1 MMNGMMPM
9 TVDYPTGRASVPPAL
24 LLDIPSTSPAGGGPG
39 LRHKRPLSA
48 SQQHLLTVATP
59 PPPPAPTDVSAVNP
73 ELRQAQKSGDLYNIS
88 LNLSA
93 LQLAARPPSSASNT
107 MSMSMRRAKSL
118 QNIAPGLSYR
128 PMSTPPDD
136 DQEPGTTVVQVLR
149 DDELPQKMPSTPQ
162 TTRRPRKP
170 VSRSPSVRTLHIPP
184 SPTRRSRSA
193 SRMSATTD
201 DGPVIVSLKSTTEN
215 VPPGRASKTPVASV
229 VGDSTVVFDVELTQQ
244 QKQQQLQHWEVEQT
258 MSQHVVN
265 SASLGRRSLLIE
277 SVRPSSTSGRQTADP
292 RDTPQPTYTMTM
304 NQQMT
309 MNYEP
314 PVPSPPPPQQDFLEE
329 TVHQRTVHAAY
340 SGPTRSDT
348 MNAGNGYPAVSQPPP
363 ATTKKKKKQPRM
375 VNSGTQMAIDK
386 STQMRKTTKHSSEE
400 DDERRSKKP
409 TNKSPPKT
417 LEPRMVSRATQM
429 AVNKSTQIT
438 KPQSDDDDHDE
449 ETSSDEPHRSRRTEA
464 GYKSKKKK
472 SHDAAARKRLTNIGV
487 QVTNTLDMT
496 NERRRTPTFDGQQPW
511 KTPDGRRGSE
521 GPIGGYPGDGQQPR
535 NALDGRRGS
544 QGPITGY
551 QDDRRGPEDP
561 VNRYTDDSRGPQ
573 GPARGYPGDNRQPRN
588 ALDGR
593 RGSQGPISVY
603 PGDSRGPQGP
613 ARGYPN
619 DDRQPRDA
627 LDGRRGSQRPV
638 NGYLDDGQPR
648 LSDEEIRPQRR
659 QKDVEAIPD
668 WPDNDGEESDLE
680 KRESRSLQEMPP
692 GRRPDDPKRP
702 DSRRSH
708 DPDTDP
714 NRPGQPPMPS
724 RGPYEGNDNYVRPS
738 SERPA
743 PPQAGYPSDHPSDSD
758 DDRRRYRDVNA
769 APSRPGD
776 YGPGMDRPD
785 RNSAPMDQERYTTIQ
800 VESSAAFPEQD
811 EAYLQQWRLGNASTT
826 RSLQQR
832 TSFQPRSSIQTRTSL
847 QPRTRSTLTAKQEE
861 ARGFTKSAFITTI
874 IYIVVVV
881 MVVKCGEFSLMFN
894 KIS

>member
-1 MMNGMMPM
+1 MINAMMPM

-39 LRHKRPLSA
+39 LRQKRPLSA

-59 PPPPAPTDVSAVNP
+59 PPPPAPNDVSAVNP

-93 LQLAARPPSSASNT
+93 LQLAARPPSSTSNT
-107 MSMSMRRAKSL
+107 MSMRRVKSL
-118 QNIAPGLSYR
+118 QNIDPGLSYR

-149 DDELPQKMPSTPQ
+149 DDELTPQPPKRPSTPQ

-184 SPTRRSRSA
+184 SPSRRSRSA
-193 SRMSATTD
+193 SRMSTTTD

-215 VPPGRASKTPVASV
+215 MPPGRASRTPVASV

-244 QKQQQLQHWEVEQT
+244 QKQQQQQHWEVEQT

-265 SASLGRRSLLIE
+265 VASSGRRSLLIE
-277 SVRPSSTSGRQTADP
+277 SVRPSSTSGRQTAEP

-314 PVPSPPPPQQDFLEE
+314 PVPSPPPPQQDFVEE
-329 TVHQRTVHAAY
+329 TVHQRTAHAAY
-340 SGPTRSDT
+340 ERQTRSDA
-348 MNAGNGYPAVSQPPP
+348 MNAGNAAQPAGVQPPP

-386 STQMRKTTKHSSEE
+386 STQMRPTTKGSSEE
-400 DDERRSKKP
+400 DDELPRRSKKP
-409 TNKSPPKT
+409 TQKAPPKT

-449 ETSSDEPHRSRRTEA
+449 ESSSDLEPHRSRRTEA

-472 SHDAAARKRLTNIGV
+472 SYDPAARKRISNVGV
-487 QVTNTLDMT
+487 QDKNTLDIT
-496 NERRRTPTFDGQQPW
+496 EERRRYDRDMTEERCRTSTFDGQQPW
-511 KTPDGRRGSE
+511 KTSDGRRGSE
-521 GPIGGYPGDGQQPR
+521 GPIGWYP
-535 NALDGRRGS
+535 
-544 QGPITGY
+544 
-551 QDDRRGPEDP
+551 DDRC
-561 VNRYTDDSRGPQ
+561 GPQ
-573 GPARGYPGDNRQPRN
+573 GPARGYPT
-588 ALDGR
+588 
-593 RGSQGPISVY
+593 
-603 PGDSRGPQGP
+603 
-613 ARGYPN
+613 

-627 LDGRRGSQRPV
+627 LDGRRGSQRQV
-638 NGYLDDGQPR
+638 NGYAYDGQRR
-648 LSDEEIRPQRR
+648 LSEEEIRPQRR
-659 QKDVEAIPD
+659 RKDVEAIPD

-680 KRESRSLQEMPP
+680 KRESRSRQEMAP
-692 GRRPDDPKRP
+692 GRRPDDPQRP

-708 DPDTDP
+708 DPDADP
-714 NRPGQPPMPS
+714 NRPGQPLVPS
-724 RGPYEGNDNYVRPS
+724 RGPYDGDHDYVRPS
-738 SERPA
+738 SECPA
-743 PPQAGYPSDHPSDSD
+743 PPKAGYPSDSD
-758 DDRRRYRDVNA
+758 DDARRYRDVNA

-776 YGPGMDRPD
+776 YGGGTRSPDDFDSRERFGGYGPGTERPD
-785 RNSAPMDQERYTTIQ
+785 RNSRLRDTPTDKERYTTIQ
-800 VESSAAFPEQD
+800 VESSAAFSEQD
-811 EAYLQQWRLGNASTT
+811 EAYLQQQRLGSASTT
-826 RSLQQR
+826 RSLQPR

-847 QPRTRSTLTAKQEE
+847 QPRTSFQTRSTLTAKQEE
-861 ARGFTKSAFITTI
+861 ARGFSR
-874 IYIVVVV
+874 
-881 MVVKCGEFSLMFN
+881 SLLL
-894 KIS
+894 SPLSSSSSSSS